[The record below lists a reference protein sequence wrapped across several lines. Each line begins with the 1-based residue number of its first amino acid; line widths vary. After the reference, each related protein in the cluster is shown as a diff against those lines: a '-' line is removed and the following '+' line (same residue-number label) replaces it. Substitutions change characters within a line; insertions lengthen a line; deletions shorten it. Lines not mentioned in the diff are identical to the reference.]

1 MIIVILM
8 EATLRERL
16 RRLGLQKGT
25 AHLKP
30 PVTAAP
36 MSPAVAP
43 LHGDRSLHDAQF
55 TRLEAQNEHQLWN
68 VEQRTPYGTARIRR
82 TVYHLDHQHGD
93 RPLHHALHSPL
104 AEQDFQRALFLDTET
119 TGLAGGAG
127 TLAFL
132 VGVGYF
138 QEMETGN
145 WKMEGRET
153 DDFSLSTQGLH
164 FVIDQFFLSD
174 PSDEAAMLV
183 CIDKLVN
190 GHDSLVTFNGK
201 TFDVP
206 LLETRFTLA
215 RIAPS
220 FGDKV
225 HLDLLQYARRAWRG
239 MLSSLSLGSLEFHLL
254 GVRRDQQDIAGFLIP
269 QLYRDYLQ
277 AGAAAQHEEM
287 SRVMYHNLYDILS
300 MVTLAARLYEVF
312 ERPTTPDE
320 HLAVGRHHERNG
332 DLDRAIA
339 AYLLGIGEKDEGLVG
354 KDEGLRIKDEGGQS
368 PILNPQSLTSTMH
381 HLAQSLKRAG
391 RRDEA
396 AGYWEILADADDVEA
411 LIELAKHYEWHA
423 VDHTRA
429 LMAARRALKLARDP
443 ITRREFEKRVTR
455 LTNKAHPTQKNPHHP
470 LANT

>member
-36 MSPAVAP
+36 VSPAVAP
-43 LHGDRSLHDAQF
+43 LHGDRPPHDAQF
-55 TRLEAQNEHQLWN
+55 TRPETHNAHQLWN
-68 VEQRTPYGTARIRR
+68 VEQPTSFGTARIRR

-104 AEQDFQRALFLDTET
+104 ADQDFQRTLFLDTET

-138 QEMETGN
+138 QEMEN
-145 WKMEGRET
+145 APREN
-153 DDFSLSTQGLH
+153 LH

-220 FGDKV
+220 FGDKA

-300 MVTLAARLYEVF
+300 MVTLSARLYEVF

-339 AYLLGIGEKDEGLVG
+339 AYKLGIGEKG
-354 KDEGLRIKDEGGQS
+354 EGLRMKDEGGQS
-368 PILNPQSLTSTMH
+368 SILNPQPLTSTMH

-396 AGYWEILADADDVEA
+396 ASYWEMLADADDVEA

-423 VDHTRA
+423 VDHARA

-455 LTNKAHPTQKNPHHP
+455 LTNKAHPTQKNPHHLP
-470 LANT
+470 ANT